1 MPISSICMYVYIY
14 ICTYVRTYVCMHVCI
29 HSCDNFIHTL
39 YTVYTVQHHW
49 LEVHA
54 IPTIPWFHNMSSRK
68 ASKLWF
74 RNLAESKCLGFFT
87 SRRLSHHSGRGLVK
101 VNPSF
106 LDQVDQPINFRP
118 ISISCSIKGDAHQGS
133 IEPFRSLVC
142 EVDGSQLEIE
152 PEEWE
157 TMGNP
162 YSQKTIP
169 FTNHWQGI
177 YHGIPSKPQRG
188 MVCYG
193 INGLPL

>member
-1 MPISSICMYVYIY
+1 MYICSIYIYMCIY
-14 ICTYVRTYVCMHVCI
+14 ICIVIIIIYIY
-29 HSCDNFIHTL
+29 
-39 YTVYTVQHHW
+39 YTQYTVQHHW

-87 SRRLSHHSGRGLVK
+87 SRRLSHHSGIRLFK

-106 LDQVDQPINFRP
+106 LDQLGQPR
-118 ISISCSIKGDAHQGS
+118 SAHQLS
-133 IEPFRSLVC
+133 AYLDFLQHQRWCPSRLHRAISQPRLRSWWLPT
-142 EVDGSQLEIE
+142 ENRTRGMG
-152 PEEWE
+152 E

-169 FTNHWQGI
+169 STNHWEGI
-177 YHGIPSKPQRG
+177 YHGIPYTQVNP
-188 MVCYG
+188 
-193 INGLPL
+193 NGGWCVFG